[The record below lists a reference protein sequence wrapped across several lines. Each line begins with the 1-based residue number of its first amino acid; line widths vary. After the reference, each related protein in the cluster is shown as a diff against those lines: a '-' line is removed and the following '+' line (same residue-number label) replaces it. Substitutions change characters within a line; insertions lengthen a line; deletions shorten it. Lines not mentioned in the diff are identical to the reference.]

1 MAGKIKGITIE
12 IAGETKG
19 LDKALTEVNKKSRD
33 LQGELKKVE
42 SGLKFNPGNTE
53 LIAQKQALL
62 ADAVINTTKKLDS
75 LKQAQAEVEAKFKSG
90 EISDTQYR
98 DFRRE
103 LIKTE
108 GQLKDLQS
116 AAKDVNVKATVIAD
130 TKGVDKVKSALKE
143 LGPAAKAAGKE
154 MADGLKSGGAAGA
167 AAVGAIVVGS
177 NDLNRDLARLQTNAE
192 IAGRDLGFVEQA
204 FKDIAIVSGETDSA
218 VETISNLLASGF
230 SDNQLESVIEGINGA
245 TVKFSDTLKSEG
257 IADGIQETFATG
269 KAMGMFGELLERSGM
284 DLDKFNDSLAVA
296 KQFGSETDFVLQT
309 MAELGLSDVTDKYKE
324 LNPELVESNEA
335 TLEMQTSLA
344 DLAIVLTPLVTSVTD
359 FLTKIVEWA
368 EENPELATT
377 LATVAGVITVIT
389 GALMILAPIM
399 TVITALALALGVSVG
414 TLMLPILLAI
424 AAIGLLV
431 AAGVLLYK
439 NWDVIKERAALLK
452 EFVVN
457 KMSELKEKGLENF
470 EKLKDG
476 ISNIIDKIKGFF
488 SSLKL
493 KLPKISVPKLP
504 TFSLKGEFSLKPPS
518 VPKLGINWNA
528 DGGVFNKPTIFNTS
542 AGLQGVGE
550 AGSEAI
556 LPLNSKVLGDI
567 GKGIAETMGKNSN
580 SNLISGNTFVVRE
593 EADINKI
600 ARQLF
605 QLQQKSSRGAFNS

>member
-192 IAGRDLGFVEQA
+192 IAGRDLGLVEQA

-284 DLDKFNDSLAVA
+284 DLDKFNDSLAAA

>member
-192 IAGRDLGFVEQA
+192 IAGRDLGLVEQA